1 MKKFL
6 FIFILGILS
15 LGVFAEDNPKK
26 LTTVKVE
33 TLARV
38 TFQKDSVLSVET
50 FDPNVCF
57 VIKDS
62 VLTIKYN
69 GYTPCEDTVKILI
82 KTPQKLNVVTSR
94 YFKIRY

>member
-6 FIFILGILS
+6 FIFILGLFS
-15 LGVFAEDNPKK
+15 LCVFAKDNPKN

-33 TLARV
+33 TPARV
-38 TFQKDSVLSVET
+38 IFQKDSVLSVET

-62 VLTIKYN
+62 VLTIRYN

>member
-15 LGVFAEDNPKK
+15 LCVFAKDNPKK

-33 TLARV
+33 TQARV
-38 TFQKDSVLSVET
+38 TIQKDSVLSVET
-50 FDPNVCF
+50 SDPNVYF

>member
-38 TFQKDSVLSVET
+38 TFQKDSVLSVEAI
-50 FDPNVCF
+50 DPNVCF